1 MVPYRRMK
9 AGIFLGASLSAVSTW
24 GCDEKVTPPSAPRE
38 RSQAVQATGPATVTP
53 VAEPVAHASSAV
65 EAPHPVLCAQ
75 QLGKTGKDAPKA
87 PVSRAGKVALLPEKL
102 PVGSGHWTWINL
114 WAAWCAP
121 CKEELPRLVSFAAR
135 LAAAGR
141 ASDLVLVSLDDDER
155 QLDQFLAQQPDAT
168 RATYWL
174 HEGRERDEWLL
185 AAGVPKAPGLPVQ
198 VLVDPRGKVRCVID
212 GALEDQDYPQL
223 AAIVGTP

>member
-1 MVPYRRMK
+1 MGRLP
-9 AGIFLGASLSAVSTW
+9 SLTRALLLVLLVS
-24 GCDEKVTPPSAPRE
+24 CKDDVRERALASAPRE
-38 RSQAVQATGPATVTP
+38 RREAVPAAP
-53 VAEPVAHASSAV
+53 ASMAAPASV
-65 EAPHPVLCAQ
+65 EARAAPAPRGPRRLCDG
-75 QLGKTGKDAPKA
+75 QLGRPGRDLPKA
-87 PVSRAGKVALLPEKL
+87 SLARKAALGARTLPTAL
-102 PVGSGHWTWINL
+102 PTGHWTWINL